1 MRSTTRNEVGKIA
14 LVFSI
19 LSVAPGLQS
28 MCGYHAP
35 PEYKRIFDLPSDQ
48 QRVEFRKLPLDK
60 QLDMFRY
67 AIFREPPSI
76 QYVNFLASDG
86 KQVIPNLLQ
95 RLREEKSDYA
105 RAMLIRVFR
114 EMHEEYYNLH
124 NENDV
129 IDILKRESGAIRD
142 STWREESEKYIK
154 SILERPGV
162 SDK

>member
-1 MRSTTRNEVGKIA
+1 MWRTTRNAVGKFA
-14 LVFSI
+14 LLLSI
-19 LSVAPGLQS
+19 LSLGPGLQGT
-28 MCGYHAP
+28 CGYHAP
-35 PEYKRIFDLPSDQ
+35 PEYNRIFELPSDQ

-86 KQVIPNLLQ
+86 REVLPQLLQ
-95 RLREEKSDYA
+95 RLREEKNDYA
-105 RAMLIRVFR
+105 KAMLIRVFR
-114 EMHEEYYNLH
+114 EMHEEYYNLRS
-124 NENDV
+124 EDDI
-129 IDILKRESGAIRD
+129 IDILKRESGTIRD

-162 SDK
+162 SVR